1 MDKEDIIYIYIKSNT
16 AEAHTHKKKMPFL
29 TLWMDLE
36 GIMLGEISQ
45 TKKEKY
51 CMLLLIF

>member
-1 MDKEDIIYIYIKSNT
+1 MDKEFIIYIYIKSNT

-51 CMLLLIF
+51 CVLLLIF